1 MLHISFA
8 ILCGGV
14 LKSVIAIFFKEVD
27 LGRNLFFFFSSIN
40 RQFVTRLTM
49 DLDLK
54 LHFAG
59 LTGSYLAL
67 ERWQYPNGE
76 VKVIPLSL

>member
-1 MLHISFA
+1 
-8 ILCGGV
+8 
-14 LKSVIAIFFKEVD
+14 
-27 LGRNLFFFFSSIN
+27 
-40 RQFVTRLTM
+40 M

>member
-27 LGRNLFFFFSSIN
+27 FSSIN